1 MLEYIVKFNK
11 LPQELKDDVS
21 TPLVMASIDELEER
35 FGVNLATVIMRVMVK
50 EISFTDL
57 KQFFIEEFQLSE
69 PMAEQL
75 QVELAGRVFLKV
87 ADYLDIDLEAIVS
100 QMGQETAPPGPDMMM
115 APAAPATAESQ
126 VRGAQFFFSSEDEEE
141 IRELTKK
148 SSAIPQSQVQVQVN
162 NAANL
167 ESRLNIVIVKAE
179 INFGSE
185 ELTTRFK
192 LILQTYLR
200 GIRTR
205 LDTKLT
211 LTKAFESGGLGFDSD
226 SAEMVLGL
234 ADKSEE
240 LLANEP
246 KKEITDARPPQNS
259 LNSLMAVGARD
270 IEYDLAK
277 ELAKK
282 EAAKNSAASVPAAVE
297 PEQAATPDSGS
308 IAQPEVAIPAF
319 SKMPAGVQA
328 EPEMEPL
335 VIKHAPEIGNKVKMT
350 DIKYVPK
357 TMEPSEELGFMDLA
371 SFRRLEKEPEKVT
384 GKIAE
389 KIKLLENENY
399 GKKLEAVKAWRQSPV
414 NKLYL
419 SIGEA
424 AIANNK
430 PIDIIIEE
438 RRAGGA
444 DTLTSEE
451 FEAIMSL
458 NKDLRY

>member
-1 MLEYIVKFNK
+1 MFDYLLKFNK
-11 LPQELKDDVS
+11 LPQELRDEVS
-21 TPLVMASIDELEER
+21 TPLVMASIDELEDR
-35 FGVNLATVIMRVMVK
+35 FRVNLATVIMRVMVK

-75 QVELAGRVFLKV
+75 QVELAGRIFLKV
-87 ADYLDIDLEAIVS
+87 ADYLGIDLEAIVS
-100 QMGQETAPPGPDMMM
+100 KTSEETIPPGPDMMM
-115 APAAPATAESQ
+115 APSAPAAAESQ
-126 VRGAQFFFSSEDEEE
+126 VRGAQFFFSPEDEEE
-141 IRELTKK
+141 IRELTRNTV
-148 SSAIPQSQVQVQVN
+148 AVPQAQVN

-167 ESRLNIVIVKAE
+167 ESRLEIITTKAE

-185 ELTTRFK
+185 ELTNRFK
-192 LILQTYLR
+192 LILRTYLR

-226 SAEMVLGL
+226 SAETVLSL

-246 KKEITDARPPQNS
+246 KKIESAAVRPS
-259 LNSLMAVGARD
+259 ADTLDKLMAVGARD

-282 EAAKNSAASVPAAVE
+282 EAAKNNTVSAPLTIESQPLSVPAAE
-297 PEQAATPDSGS
+297 SET
-308 IAQPEVAIPAF
+308 QPEIAIPAF
-319 SKMPAGVQA
+319 SKMPAVAQPT
-328 EPEMEPL
+328 PEMEPL
-335 VIKHAPEIGNKVKMT
+335 IIKHAPEVGNKVKMA

-357 TMEPSEELGFMDLA
+357 TMEPTEELGYMDLA
-371 SFRRLEKEPEKVT
+371 SFRRLEKEPEKIT
-384 GKIAE
+384 GKIRE
-389 KIKLLENENY
+389 KIKLLEEESY

-419 SIGEA
+419 AIGEA

-438 RRAGGA
+438 RRSSGE
-444 DTLTSEE
+444 DLLSSEE
-451 FEAIMSL
+451 FEAIMNL
-458 NKDLRY
+458 NKSLRY

>member
-1 MLEYIVKFNK
+1 MFDYLLKFNK
-11 LPQELKDDVS
+11 LPQELRDEVS

-50 EISFTDL
+50 EISFADL
-57 KQFFIEEFQLSE
+57 KQFFMEEFQLSE
-69 PMAEQL
+69 PMSEQL

-87 ADYLDIDLEAIVS
+87 ADYLGIDLEAIVS
-100 QMGQETAPPGPDMMM
+100 KTGADAAPPGPDIM
-115 APAAPATAESQ
+115 AVPAAPAAAENQ

-148 SSAIPQSQVQVQVN
+148 SIAEPQAQERVN
-162 NAANL
+162 NAADL
-167 ESRLNIVIVKAE
+167 EGRLAIIITKAE

-185 ELTTRFK
+185 ELTSRFK
-192 LILQTYLR
+192 LILRTYLR

-240 LLANEP
+240 LLKSEP
-246 KKEITDARPPQNS
+246 KKEAVATKPPANS
-259 LNSLMAVGARD
+259 LDALMAVGARD
-270 IEYDLAK
+270 IEYDLGK

-282 EAAKNSAASVPAAVE
+282 EAAKAVISPAPPAAE
-297 PEQAATPDSGS
+297 PAQVPPIATEIEP
-308 IAQPEVAIPAF
+308 QPEVPIQAF
-319 SKMPAGVQA
+319 SKIPAVPQP

-335 VIKHAPEIGNKVKMT
+335 VIKHAPETGSKIKMA

-371 SFRRLEKEPEKVT
+371 SFRRLEKEPEKII
-384 GKIAE
+384 GKIRD
-389 KIKLLENENY
+389 KIKLLEAESY

-419 SIGEA
+419 AIGEA

-438 RRAGGA
+438 RRAGGEEV
-444 DTLTSEE
+444 LSSEE
-451 FEAIMSL
+451 FEAIMTL

>member
-1 MLEYIVKFNK
+1 MFDYLLKFNK
-11 LPQELKDDVS
+11 LPQELRDEVS
-21 TPLVMASIDELEER
+21 TPLVMASIDDLEER
-35 FGVNLATVIMRVMVK
+35 FKVNLATVIMRVMVK
-50 EISFTDL
+50 EINFADL
-57 KQFFIEEFQLSE
+57 KQFFIGEFEMSE

-75 QVELAGRVFLKV
+75 EVELAGRVFLKV
-87 ADYLDIDLEAIVS
+87 ADYLGIDLEAIVS
-100 QMGQETAPPGPDMMM
+100 KTTEAVVPSGPDTMI
-115 APAAPATAESQ
+115 APSAPMSAGSQ

-148 SSAIPQSQVQVQVN
+148 TAAVPQEN
-162 NAANL
+162 DAANL
-167 ESRLNIVIVKAE
+167 EGRLEIVIAKAE

-185 ELTTRFK
+185 ELTNRFK
-192 LILQTYLR
+192 LILRTYLR

-240 LLANEP
+240 LLASEP
-246 KKEITDARPPQNS
+246 AKSKLTTKPPAGS
-259 LNSLMAVGARD
+259 LDTLMAVGARD

-282 EAAKNSAASVPAAVE
+282 AAAKAAGAPA
-297 PEQAATPDSGS
+297 PETAGPG
-308 IAQPEVAIPAF
+308 AQPEISSAPPIRTAPFRQPEPA
-319 SKMPAGVQA
+319 
-328 EPEMEPL
+328 MEPL
-335 VIKHAPEIGNKVKMT
+335 VIKRAPESGSKVKMT

-357 TMEPSEELGFMDLA
+357 TMEPTEELGYMDLA
-371 SFRRLEKEPEKVT
+371 SFRRLDSEPEKIT
-384 GKIAE
+384 DKIRQ
-389 KIKLLENENY
+389 KIKLLEDESY
-399 GKKLEAVKAWRQSPV
+399 GKKLEAVKAWRQSPI

-419 SIGEA
+419 AIGEA

-438 RRAGGA
+438 RRAGGEE
-444 DTLTSEE
+444 TLSSEE
-451 FEAIMSL
+451 FEAVMTL
-458 NKDLRY
+458 NKTLRY

>member
-11 LPQELKDDVS
+11 LQQKLKDEVS

-50 EISFTDL
+50 EINFTDL
-57 KQFFIEEFQLSE
+57 KQFFMEEFELSE

-75 QVELAGRVFLKV
+75 QVELAGRIFLKV
-87 ADYLDIDLEAIVS
+87 ADYLGIDLEAIVS
-100 QMGQETAPPGPDMMM
+100 KTSEETIPPGPDMMV
-115 APAAPATAESQ
+115 APAAPAAAESQ
-126 VRGAQFFFSSEDEEE
+126 VRGAQFFFSPEDEEE

-148 SSAIPQSQVQVQVN
+148 TVAVPQAQVN

-167 ESRLNIVIVKAE
+167 ESRLEIITTKAE

-185 ELTTRFK
+185 ELTNRFK
-192 LILQTYLR
+192 LILRTYLR

-226 SAEMVLGL
+226 SAEIVLSL

-240 LLANEP
+240 LLASEP
-246 KKEITDARPPQNS
+246 KKEIAVIKPPANS
-259 LNSLMAVGARD
+259 LDTLMAVGARD

-282 EAAKNSAASVPAAVE
+282 AAAKNSSTLMSAVVE
-297 PEQAATPDSGS
+297 PNQGVAQTAVSAPQTEIAKPTTSIMPSTP
-308 IAQPEVAIPAF
+308 QL
-319 SKMPAGVQA
+319 

-335 VIKHAPEIGNKVKMT
+335 VIKYAPEAGNKVKMA

-357 TMEPSEELGFMDLA
+357 TMEPIEELGFMDLA
-371 SFRRLEKEPEKVT
+371 SFRRLEKEPEKIT
-384 GKIAE
+384 GKIRE
-389 KIKLLENENY
+389 KIKLLEEESY

-419 SIGEA
+419 AIGEA

-438 RRAGGA
+438 RRSSGE
-444 DTLTSEE
+444 DSLSSEE

-458 NKDLRY
+458 NKTLRY

>member
-1 MLEYIVKFNK
+1 M
-11 LPQELKDDVS
+11 S
-21 TPLVMASIDELEER
+21 TPLVMASIDELEDR
-35 FGVNLATVIMRVMVK
+35 FRVNLATVIMRVMVK

-75 QVELAGRVFLKV
+75 QVELAGRIFLKV
-87 ADYLDIDLEAIVS
+87 ADYLGIDLEAIVS
-100 QMGQETAPPGPDMMM
+100 TPNEEAVPPGPDMMM
-115 APAAPATAESQ
+115 APSAPAAAASQ
-126 VRGAQFFFSSEDEEE
+126 VRGAQFFFSPEDEEE

-148 SSAIPQSQVQVQVN
+148 TVAMPQAQVN

-167 ESRLNIVIVKAE
+167 ESRLEIITTKAE

-185 ELTTRFK
+185 ELTNRFK
-192 LILQTYLR
+192 LILRTYLR

-226 SAEMVLGL
+226 SAETVLSL

-246 KKEITDARPPQNS
+246 KKIESAAVRPS
-259 LNSLMAVGARD
+259 ADTLDKLMAVGARD

-282 EAAKNSAASVPAAVE
+282 EAAKNNTVSAPLTIESQPLSVPAAE
-297 PEQAATPDSGS
+297 SET
-308 IAQPEVAIPAF
+308 QPEIAIPAF
-319 SKMPAGVQA
+319 SKMPAVAQPT
-328 EPEMEPL
+328 PEMEPL
-335 VIKHAPEIGNKVKMT
+335 IIKHAPEVGNKVKMA

-357 TMEPSEELGFMDLA
+357 TMEPTEELGYMDLA
-371 SFRRLEKEPEKVT
+371 SFRRLEKEPEKIT
-384 GKIAE
+384 GKIRE
-389 KIKLLENENY
+389 KIKLLEEESY

-419 SIGEA
+419 AIGEA

-438 RRAGGA
+438 RRSSGE
-444 DTLTSEE
+444 DLLSSEE
-451 FEAIMSL
+451 FEAIMNL
-458 NKDLRY
+458 NKSLRY